1 MRFQNLSP
9 KRISLLVS
17 VLLFL
22 VIVIVFSGVAYL
34 YYQEIQLLGAFTTGI
49 VCAIITYFFILNVIE
64 RFLFGKI
71 KVIYKSINKLK
82 TKDLNDKIWGDIKS
96 DSNALN
102 KAGQEVMRW
111 AEMQR
116 NEINELKEQD
126 EFRKEFIG
134 NLAHELKTPIF
145 NIQGY
150 LSTLIDG
157 AIDEPAIATKYLTNA
172 EKNVARMIAL
182 VDDLDKINKLEANRI
197 SLNIEKLD
205 VVALAKEV
213 LELTELKAKEKNI
226 SLSFKQTYDPIYVTA
241 DKNSIKQVFTNLV
254 NNAVLYGDVDGFVK
268 ISFHDME
275 EQILT
280 EVTDN
285 GPGIEEKYLNRV
297 FERFYRIDKSR
308 SRNVG
313 GSGLGLSIV
322 KHILEAHHQSIKVRS
337 TVGLG
342 ATFAFTLQKA
352 DVHKLG

>member
-22 VIVIVFSGVAYL
+22 VITLVFSGVTFL
-34 YYQEIQLLGAFTTGI
+34 FYQEFQIWGALTTGL

-64 RFLFGKI
+64 HFLFGKI
-71 KVIYKSINKLK
+71 KVIYKSIHKLK
-82 TKDLNDKIWGDIKS
+82 TKDLNDKIWDQIRT

-102 KAGQEVMRW
+102 KVGQEVMMW

-126 EFRKEFIG
+126 QFRKEFIG

-157 AIDEPAIATKYLTNA
+157 GIEEPTIATKYLSNA
-172 EKNVARMIAL
+172 EKNVARMTAL
-182 VDDLDKINKLEANRI
+182 VEDLDKINKLESNRI
-197 SLNIEKLD
+197 SLNIEKVDL
-205 VVALAKEV
+205 VAIAKEV
-213 LELTELKAKEKNI
+213 LELSDLKANDKNI
-226 SLSFKQTYDPIYVTA
+226 SLSFKQHYDPIFVLA
-241 DKNSIKQVFTNLV
+241 DKNSIKQVFTNLMD
-254 NNAVLYGDVDGFVK
+254 NAILYGNKNGYVK
-268 ISFHDME
+268 IAFHDME

-285 GPGIEEKYLNRV
+285 GPGIEEVYLNRV

-322 KHILEAHHQSIKVRS
+322 KHILEAHQQSIQVRS

-352 DVHKLG
+352 DV